1 MAFRGHGA
9 LASSF
14 APPPVERL
22 SKMKIHLLHLPL
34 ATCMLPLLAV
44 AVERELWTSPPRIS
58 SGVSSSPLSSP
69 ESRAWNGWYT
79 CTSGPSTLYCL
90 SYGQCLFGS
99 TFLRDATKY
108 IVSCIQY
115 TSSLP
120 SVSSSSP
127 SLRCFVGKN
136 TSQNVYVHDS
146 DGFFFPPSMIA
157 SYV

>member
-108 IVSCIQY
+108 IVAYSIR
-115 TSSLP
+115 
-120 SVSSSSP
+120 
-127 SLRCFVGKN
+127 LRCLQCRPPLLLSVASWEK
-136 TSQNVYVHDS
+136 TRLKMSTYTTPMD
-146 DGFFFPPSMIA
+146 FFFPPSMIA